1 MNSKIYEICGIVAAV
16 ICLVLCLVFVPN
28 IGAIQF
34 IGIIFF
40 SFWVG
45 VSAFDL
51 SYFILFKFLES
62 TNPADWDFA
71 IMERWFEDGTRKYQP
86 VVKTVKFGYYTNI
99 DKTFLSSVAI
109 ESEFDTYEEAEEMI
123 KAFKELE
130 FQQYNEQIKALHDRE
145 SKSEKKIK
153 VLGKKYIKI

>member
-1 MNSKIYEICGIVAAV
+1 MNSKIYEICGIVAA
-16 ICLVLCLVFVPN
+16 ITCLTLCLIFVTN

-45 VSAFDL
+45 VTFFDI

-62 TNPADWDFA
+62 TNPVDWDFA
-71 IMERWFEDGTRKYQP
+71 IMERLFEDGTRKYQP

-99 DKTFLSSVAI
+99 DKTFLSSVAV

-130 FQQYNEQIKALHDRE
+130 FQQYNEQLKALHDR
-145 SKSEKKIK
+145 KCKPEKKVK
-153 VLGKKYIKI
+153 MLKKKYIKI

>member
-1 MNSKIYEICGIVAAV
+1 VT
-16 ICLVLCLVFVPN
+16 
-28 IGAIQF
+28 
-34 IGIIFF
+34 
-40 SFWVG
+40 
-45 VSAFDL
+45 AFDL

-130 FQQYNEQIKALHDRE
+130 FQQYNEQVKALHDR
-145 SKSEKKIK
+145 KCKPEKKVK
-153 VLGKKYIKI
+153 VLRKKYIKI